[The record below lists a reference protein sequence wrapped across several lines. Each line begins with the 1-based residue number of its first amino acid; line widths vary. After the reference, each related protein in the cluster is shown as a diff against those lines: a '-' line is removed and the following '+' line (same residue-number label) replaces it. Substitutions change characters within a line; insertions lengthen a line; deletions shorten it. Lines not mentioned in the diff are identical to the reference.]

1 MAYKDYDSI
10 EKSFYKISEV
20 AELLDIPASTLRFW
34 EKKFTI
40 IKPHRENGQRYYTP
54 KDAETIRT
62 IYFLVKEKGLKIEAA
77 QQEIRRNRE
86 GVDKRF
92 DVVERLKNVRGKLE
106 NMLAALNTKK

>member
-1 MAYKDYDSI
+1 M
-10 EKSFYKISEV
+10 
-20 AELLDIPASTLRFW
+20 
-34 EKKFTI
+34 
-40 IKPHRENGQRYYTP
+40 
-54 KDAETIRT
+54 